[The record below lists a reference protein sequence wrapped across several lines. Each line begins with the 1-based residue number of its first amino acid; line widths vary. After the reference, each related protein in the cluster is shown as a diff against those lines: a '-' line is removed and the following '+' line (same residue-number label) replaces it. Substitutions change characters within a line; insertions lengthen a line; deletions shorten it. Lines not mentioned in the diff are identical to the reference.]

1 MSRRRALV
9 FGLLLVL
16 LLLGLDVLVVCS
28 TTNLESLL
36 ARTLRGTFGDDIS
49 MGALEG
55 SALEGF
61 QLRDVRVAGADGRP
75 EFLHVSL
82 LRADVSILNPLFGRP
97 VLRQVTLEG
106 VACTLSFAPDGT
118 LELPAA
124 LKGAEAGSEPPVLP
138 GLAVRGLTVRVLDAP
153 HVLQRDVSIPFQ
165 DLAFDLAPR
174 TDAAGVYSFRC
185 GVERS
190 LLGKLHADGS
200 IGRGTLTVNVT
211 RDGLAVD
218 PALAALLAPDLA
230 ALVEQV
236 NLAGGGTLTAS
247 LRTATSPSGDP
258 VVTLAAAAIL
268 DGASARVNA
277 WPLAIEGLSGAIR
290 YERGVLVVG
299 SAAPL
304 AGSFAGAAFSAGGS
318 VGLDGEVPHV
328 ELAGRIVGIDLCDT
342 FVENIRAMP
351 DPGPE
356 IARQLS
362 VFRVRGKLDMNWR
375 LGNRP
380 GSREAGVLALEP
392 DLDLALSQGE
402 FRYAGHFDYLLR
414 NFGGALH
421 VTDVGLEAER
431 LEASEAGMRFSA
443 GVRVDYRRKGEEHY
457 SVRAEAAHLP
467 LDERLLRVID
477 PATRRTLA
485 ELRAEGSICLVV
497 RAERPPGMRED
508 PPVDIEVGLED
519 ITLEPV
525 FMPWRLSRVT
535 GTVRPHGDVV
545 QLDGVRGERDGGT
558 LRLDGRAG
566 LGESAG
572 LLDLEVRGAGIVID
586 EHFIRALDVLA
597 PGAGAALAT
606 LQLRGRMD
614 CALRVVCPGGG
625 AAPTIIGDIA
635 LSGGS
640 IEPRGTGLRL
650 AGLAGHVTLCDQP
663 GRRELALQPGFSAT
677 FEGRPLAVS
686 GACSF
691 GGAWH
696 FELAADAFPVDTAVL
711 RALGGVVPSF
721 ANDALRPR
729 VEGLFAPK
737 LLLASRVDG
746 VSWHLEGTFE
756 DARCALPEWDAVELR
771 ACRGALVADK
781 AGLRMTGL
789 TAGYQG
795 TGANAA
801 QLSVEELF
809 IPASDEPLQL
819 RDVKLV
825 NVPLAAG
832 LGGFF
837 GKSAEAA
844 RASWPA
850 GLAGVLSAQLP
861 RVVFGKGLAR
871 FEAGSLT
878 VQDLVL
884 GEERTFRADDVR
896 LARAALEWRDGSAA
910 FHADLLGRGA
920 KLLKL
925 PIPEFAGALAGDAR
939 GFRIE
944 DLGGVLIGRGT
955 QKLAAASLNDLRALA
970 LELGLLDDPDTLALE
985 EVALRLKVLEAEEHL
1000 ESSLDREGLVA
1011 RVVQRGLVSEKQ
1023 ADALAVAE
1031 LRALLARGRDARPF
1045 GVLTNPGSR
1054 FEVAF
1059 EGGFRANLRLRD
1071 VSVAEAIAIL
1081 GGSPGDVRG
1090 RMQADLALEGRLA
1103 DSASWVGA
1111 GSLQS
1116 EVWNA
1121 IQLPFMLGVLKAMD
1135 VTALF
1140 SDQRR
1145 AQIVA
1150 AFTIGNRSL
1159 CFANGFLKSPG
1170 LRLEIRPPGRIEFDG
1185 AVDLDFDVS
1194 HGGGVPVISDI
1205 LGFLP
1210 SLLLDRLRVRGTL
1223 EEPEIEGG
1231 R

>member
-9 FGLLLVL
+9 CGVFLVL
-16 LLLGLDVLVVCS
+16 LLLGLDGLVVCS
-28 TTNLESLL
+28 TANLESLL

-75 EFLHVSL
+75 DFLHVKL
-82 LRADVSILNPLFGRP
+82 LRAEVSLLNPVFGRP

-124 LKGAEAGSEPPVLP
+124 LKGSEVGAEPPTLP
-138 GLAVRGLTVRVLDAP
+138 GLAVRGLTVHVLDAP
-153 HVLQRDVSIPFQ
+153 HVLRNDVSIPFE

-174 TDAAGVYSFRC
+174 ADAAGVYSFRC

-200 IGRGTLTVNVT
+200 IGRGTFSVSVT

-218 PALAALLAPDLA
+218 PSLAALLAPDLA

-236 NLAGGGTLTAS
+236 QLAGGGTLTAS
-247 LRTATSPSGDP
+247 LRAATSLAGEP
-258 VVTLAAAAIL
+258 VVTLAAGALL

-299 SAAPL
+299 PVVPL
-304 AGSFAGAAFSAGGS
+304 AGSFAGAAFSASGS
-318 VGLDGEVPHV
+318 VGLDGDVPHV
-328 ELAGRIVGIDLCDT
+328 NLAGRIAGIDLSDA

-375 LGNRP
+375 LANRP

-392 DLDLALSQGE
+392 DLDLALSAGE

-414 NFGGALH
+414 NFGGNLH
-421 VTDVGLEAER
+421 VTDVGLEAQR
-431 LEASEAGMRFSA
+431 LEANEAAMRFAA

-457 SVRAEAAHLP
+457 SVRAEAEHLP
-467 LDERLLRVID
+467 VDERLLRVLD
-477 PATRRTLA
+477 PATRSTLA
-485 ELRAEGSICLVV
+485 DLKAEGSIRLVV
-497 RAERPPGMRED
+497 RADRPPGMRED
-508 PPVDIEVGLED
+508 PPVDVEVGLEG
-519 ITLEPV
+519 IVLEPV
-525 FMPWRLSRVT
+525 FMPWRLFNVT
-535 GTVRPHGDVV
+535 GTVRPHGEVV

-558 LRLDGRAG
+558 LFLDGRVG

-572 LLDLEVRGAGIVID
+572 LLDLEVRGAGILID
-586 EHFIRALDVLA
+586 EHFTRALEVLA

-606 LQLRGRMD
+606 LDLRGRMD
-614 CALRVVCPGGG
+614 CTLRVVGPGGG
-625 AAPTIIGDIA
+625 VAPTIIGDIA
-635 LSGGS
+635 LRGAS

-650 AGLAGHVTLCDQP
+650 AGLTGHVALSDQP
-663 GRRELALQPGFSAT
+663 GRRELSLQPGFSAT
-677 FEGRPLAVS
+677 FEGQPLIVS

-696 FELAADAFPVDTAVL
+696 FELAADAFRVDAAVL
-711 RALGGVVPSF
+711 RALEGVVPSF
-721 ANDALRPR
+721 RSEALRPR
-729 VEGLFAPK
+729 VEGTFAPK
-737 LLLASRVDG
+737 LSLVSRGEG
-746 VSWHLEGTFE
+746 VSWHLGGTFK
-756 DARCALPEWDAVELR
+756 DARCALPSWEEVELG
-771 ACRGALVADK
+771 ACRGTLVADK
-781 AGLRMTGL
+781 AGLRVASL
-789 TAGYQG
+789 TAEYVMA
-795 TGANAA
+795 GAGAA
-801 QLSVEELF
+801 LLSAEELV
-809 IPASDEPLQL
+809 IPATDEPLLL
-819 RDVKLV
+819 REVKLV
-825 NVPLAAG
+825 KLPLAAT
-832 LGGFF
+832 LGGFL

-844 RASWPA
+844 LASWPA
-850 GLAGVLSAQLP
+850 GLTGVLSATLP
-861 RVVFGKGLAR
+861 KVVLGKGLVR
-871 FEAGSLT
+871 FEAGALT
-878 VQDLVL
+878 VQDLAH
-884 GEERTFRADDVR
+884 GEEQTFCADEVR
-896 LARAALEWRDGSAA
+896 LVRAALEWREEAAA
-910 FHADLLGRGA
+910 FHAELAGRGA
-920 KLLKL
+920 RLLRL
-925 PIPEFAGALAGDAR
+925 PIPEFAGELKGDAR
-939 GFRIE
+939 GFCIE
-944 DLGGVLIGRGT
+944 GLSGVLIGRGT
-955 QKLAAASLNDLRALA
+955 QKLAGASLNDLRAHA

-985 EVALRLKVLEAEEHL
+985 EVALRLKVLEAEERL
-1000 ESSLDREGLVA
+1000 EGRLDHAGLVA
-1011 RVVQRGLVSEKQ
+1011 RVVQRGLVQQKPAE
-1023 ADALAVAE
+1023 ALAVAE

-1045 GVLTNPGSR
+1045 GVLAQPGSR

-1059 EGGFRANLRLRD
+1059 EGAFKTALRLRD
-1071 VSVAEAIAIL
+1071 VSVAEAIATL
-1081 GGSPGDVRG
+1081 GGAPGEVRG

-1103 DSASWVGA
+1103 DSATWVGA

-1150 AFTIGNRSL
+1150 GFTIGARSL
-1159 CFANGFLKSPG
+1159 CFMNGFLKSPG
-1170 LRLEIRPPGRIEFDG
+1170 LRLEIRPPGRIEFEG
-1185 AVDLDFDVS
+1185 GVDLDFDVS

-1223 EEPEIEGG
+1223 GEPEIEGG